1 MPHQFNS
8 QPINRRTLLRS
19 AGQIAFL
26 SLLSSCAPAA
36 SLSPNAVLQPVTSFN
51 RTVTAPP
58 LPAIQPTLATRSVPL
73 AHKIGQMIAT
83 GFSGA
88 TLTTNSPILQDIR
101 TYHLGGIFLFA
112 RNVADKAQMTTL
124 TRQLQ
129 AEAAIPLTIA
139 IDHEGGLVR
148 RMGAS
153 FGFTSNYTAQAL
165 GDIDDLE
172 TTRTFGREIAFALAE
187 MGINHNLAP
196 VVDVNVNARNPVIG
210 GIGRSFS
217 ADPEQV
223 VRHATAFI
231 EAHHEAGVLC
241 TLKHFPG
248 HGSSTAD
255 SHAGFVDV
263 TDTWSERELI
273 PFQEIIQ
280 NGRCDAVMTAHIFN
294 ANLDAELPAT
304 LSKAVI
310 TGILRQQL
318 GYDGVIMTDDLQMGA
333 IQRYYDLETVVET
346 ALTAGVDMLS
356 LSKYAP
362 NSIATIVRT
371 IEALVEA
378 GKVSEERID
387 ESYRRILAMKARI
400 GVPIEY
406 KAPLEVAQ
414 QDQGGSVG
422 SAQPSQIPEGEPALE
437 NFRY

>member
-1 MPHQFNS
+1 MSSNNVS
-8 QPINRRTLLRS
+8 QPAAALNRS
-19 AGQIAFL
+19 A
-26 SLLSSCAPAA
+26 
-36 SLSPNAVLQPVTSFN
+36 
-51 RTVTAPP
+51 TAPP
-58 LPAIQPTLATRSVPL
+58 LTAIQPTLATRSVPL
-73 AHKIGQMIAT
+73 AQKIGQMIAT
-83 GFSGA
+83 GFVGA
-88 TLTTNSPILQDIR
+88 SLTTNSPILEDIR

-112 RNVADKAQMTTL
+112 RNVADKAQMTAL

-129 AEAAIPLTIA
+129 AESAIPLTIA

-148 RMGAS
+148 RMGAA
-153 FGFTSNYTAQAL
+153 FGFTTNYTAQAL
-165 GDIDDLE
+165 GDINDLE
-172 TTRTFGREIAFALAE
+172 TTRSFGREIAFALAD
-187 MGINHNLAP
+187 MGINQNLAP
-196 VVDVNVNARNPVIG
+196 VVDVNVNASNPVIG
-210 GIGRSFS
+210 SIGRSFS

-263 TDTWSERELI
+263 TNTWSGRELI
-273 PFQEIIQ
+273 PFQEIIA

-294 ANLDAELPAT
+294 ATLDAELPAT

-310 TGILRQQL
+310 TGILCQQL

-346 ALTAGVDMLS
+346 ALAAGVDMLS

-362 NSIATIVRT
+362 SSIETIVRT

-378 GKVSEERID
+378 GKVTEERID
-387 ESYRRILAMKARI
+387 QSYQRILAMKARI
-400 GVPIEY
+400 GVPVEY

-414 QDQGGSVG
+414 QDQEGVG
-422 SAQPSQIPEGEPALE
+422 TLDQTSQLPADESALE